1 MYYGISRTFYI
12 LCLIILPEGYKV
24 ENDFYKKLSKQYC
37 PRFGMIAV
45 DMRFVTAKQLKEAL
59 VEQVEDNI
67 FNRPHRL
74 IGSIFFEHGWIT
86 NKQIDIVVYELFE
99 EKELSVS

>member
-1 MYYGISRTFYI
+1 M
-12 LCLIILPEGYKV
+12 
-24 ENDFYKKLSKQYC
+24 ENDFYKRLSKKYC
-37 PRFGMIAV
+37 PRFGKIAV
-45 DMRFVTAKQLKEAL
+45 DMGFVTAKQLKEAL

-86 NKQIDIVVYELFE
+86 DKQIDIVLYELFE

>member
-1 MYYGISRTFYI
+1 MDNDVYKRIS
-12 LCLIILPEGYKV
+12 
-24 ENDFYKKLSKQYC
+24 KKYC
-37 PRFGMIAV
+37 PRFGKIAV
-45 DMRFVTAKQLKEAL
+45 DKGFVTAKQLKVAL

-74 IGSIFFEHGWIT
+74 IGSIFFERGWIT
-86 NKQIDIVVYELFE
+86 DKQIDIVLHELFE

>member
-1 MYYGISRTFYI
+1 V
-12 LCLIILPEGYKV
+12 EKDVYKR
-24 ENDFYKKLSKQYC
+24 LSKKYC
-37 PRFGMIAV
+37 PRFGKIAV
-45 DMRFVTAKQLKEAL
+45 DKGFVTAKQLKEAL

-74 IGSIFFEHGWIT
+74 IGSIFFGHGWIT
-86 NKQIDIVVYELFE
+86 DKQIDIVLYELFE